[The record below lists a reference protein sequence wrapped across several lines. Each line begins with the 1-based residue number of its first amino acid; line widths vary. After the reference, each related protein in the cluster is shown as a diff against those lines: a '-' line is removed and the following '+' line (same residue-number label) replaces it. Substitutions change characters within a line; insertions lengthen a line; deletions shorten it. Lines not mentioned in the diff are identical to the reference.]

1 MVESAG
7 AQTLTMAVAGLALVF
22 GSLGA
27 ALAAFTLLRGSP
39 ARLEAQTHECVTLV
53 DQMKGQWEAARSGLD
68 ALLDSIHTE
77 RENVQKANN
86 RLSARN
92 RTNDA
97 QPQRPLTRDE
107 TLAHLRREAGIT

>member
-1 MVESAG
+1 MMDSAG

-39 ARLEAQTHECVTLV
+39 ARLEAQTHECVTTV
-53 DQMKGQWEAARSGLD
+53 DQMRGQWEAARSGLD

-77 RENVQKANN
+77 RDNVQKAHN
-86 RLSARN
+86 RLSGRQ
-92 RTNDA
+92 RTNGA
-97 QPQRPLTRDE
+97 EQQRPLTREE
-107 TLAHLRREAGIT
+107 TIAQLRQRVGVT

>member
-1 MVESAG
+1 
-7 AQTLTMAVAGLALVF
+7 MAVAGLALVF

-39 ARLEAQTHECVTLV
+39 ARLEAQTHECVTVV

-77 RENVQKANN
+77 RDNVQKAHN
-86 RLSARN
+86 RLSARDRGKN
-92 RTNDA
+92 GPDL
-97 QPQRPLTRDE
+97 QRPLSRDE
-107 TLAHLRREAGIT
+107 TLAQLRRTAGLT